1 MPPSSEVIRP
11 ALALALTLAAC
22 EQPGPPPAPPD
33 ILLVVLDTVRA
44 DRMSAYGYER
54 PTGSQLE
61 AIAAAGVLFE
71 DVTAP
76 SSWTWTSHASL
87 FTGLSPWEHGAHW
100 TSDERYA
107 LRAAGQQSE
116 WQLTPLGL
124 ELPTLAS
131 RLGEAGYRT
140 ASVSGNVLLHPSL
153 GLTRGFERAECKER
167 DSQVVAAALD
177 VMAQQDARPL
187 FLFVNLMS
195 GHAPYLLAPGVPW
208 SAAHEQALLP
218 EQAPD
223 WARPYLLSAPRGP
236 GISMATDPDGDG
248 YSGEKEYA
256 QQRLRIPPAGRQLI
270 SDLYDGDLL
279 RLDHALRALVQGWNG
294 SGRAAG
300 VVAVT
305 ADHGEYLGEH
315 GQLGHGQ
322 TLYGEVL
329 QVPLVV
335 AAPGRLQ
342 AGQRVSAPVAM
353 QQLHATLLD
362 LAGLEAGVSLLDV
375 AAGGCGPRFIEAGVW
390 ATDPSLGAVGQ
401 AYRLVREGD
410 RALLLRDDGA
420 AALYDLRADPGMTTD
435 LSQAE
440 PDRAQALTERAQRA
454 FLAQPASMGAPLQA
468 DEQTLMA
475 LEALGYVD

>member
-1 MPPSSEVIRP
+1 
-11 ALALALTLAAC
+11 
-22 EQPGPPPAPPD
+22 
-33 ILLVVLDTVRA
+33 
-44 DRMSAYGYER
+44 
-54 PTGSQLE
+54 
-61 AIAAAGVLFE
+61 
-71 DVTAP
+71 
-76 SSWTWTSHASL
+76 
-87 FTGLSPWEHGAHW
+87 
-100 TSDERYA
+100 
-107 LRAAGQQSE
+107 
-116 WQLTPLGL
+116 
-124 ELPTLAS
+124 
-131 RLGEAGYRT
+131 
-140 ASVSGNVLLHPSL
+140 
-153 GLTRGFERAECKER
+153 
-167 DSQVVAAALD
+167 
-177 VMAQQDARPL
+177 
-187 FLFVNLMS
+187 
-195 GHAPYLLAPGVPW
+195 
-208 SAAHEQALLP
+208 
-218 EQAPD
+218 
-223 WARPYLLSAPRGP
+223 
-236 GISMATDPDGDG
+236 MATDPDGDG

-362 LAGLEAGVSLLDV
+362 LAGLEAGDSLLDV
-375 AAGGCGPRFIEAGVW
+375 AAGGSGPRFIEAGVW